1 MSCCSSQCYPN
12 ITLSLCDSKVF
23 LTAFNEDVTL
33 FIYKGNSKVC
43 SYELSPDNGEI
54 FLTDLE
60 ILDAFNTYHRFKIFI
75 KDKDNVTIPLQ
86 YQTCDGTN
94 EETDMA
100 FVRFNDC
107 DMINEELFEDC
118 Y

>member
-43 SYELSPDNGEI
+43 SYELTPDNGEI

-60 ILDAFNTYHRFKIFI
+60 ILDAFNTYHRFKIYL
-75 KDKDNVTIPLQ
+75 KDSENNTIPLL
-86 YQTCDGTN
+86 YQTCEGQE

-118 Y
+118 F